1 MGSSAATTATFC
13 ATLVDEWLHCGVRH
27 AVVSPGSRSTPIAL
41 EIAKRGEIEMHI
53 FHDERSAAFTALGIA
68 KASGVPAILVC
79 SSGTAAVEFHPAVVE
94 AHYSEIPILV
104 CTADRPA
111 ELQGVGAPQT
121 IDQRNLYGVS
131 VRKFVNAEVADDSE
145 SQTWRLIA
153 RDLFAT
159 SLGKVRGPVHLNL
172 RFREPLMGVAASLP
186 QRHER
191 SGTITEKVGLPSTRS
206 LRKLKKALKYKRG
219 VIIAGAENY
228 QGESVLRLAET
239 LGWPVLA
246 DPRSSARVPS
256 KVVVGAAD
264 AILRDVEF
272 SKKLQPI
279 VVLRFGTLPASKVV
293 NSWLASSGAKQI
305 VITTTPTLADPD
317 KLCALHIVGDIDEL
331 CTELISA
338 SSVGQDPKDDFAWLD
353 LWSASEESAQK
364 SINAAISDEPG
375 LTEPGVARAL
385 YGLLPEASNLVVS
398 SSMPI
403 RDVEWFAA
411 PRTGLRVYA
420 NRGANG
426 IDGVVSTA
434 VGIAL
439 ATRQPTSLLIGD
451 IALLHDVNGLISLVS
466 REIDLRIVVID
477 NNGGGIFSFLPQA
490 QALEATKFEKIFGT
504 PHGVNIKMLAQAY
517 EINAQEVANTSDLA
531 EVLSQR
537 GPWLARVVTDRQENV
552 KVHERINQMVAAN
565 LRFVLSEKVK
575 V

>member
-13 ATLVDEWLHCGVRH
+13 ATLVDEWLQCGVRH

-41 EIAKRGEIEMHI
+41 EIANRQEIEMHI
-53 FHDERSAAFTALGIA
+53 FHDERSAAFAALGIA
-68 KASGVPAILVC
+68 KASGIPAILVC

-94 AHYSEIPILV
+94 AHHSEVPILI

-121 IDQRNLYGVS
+121 IDQQNLYGVS
-131 VRKFVNAEVADDSE
+131 VRKFVNAEVADESE
-145 SQTWRLIA
+145 SHTWRKIA

-172 RFREPLMGVAASLP
+172 RFREPLMGVATSLP
-186 QRHER
+186 PRNER
-191 SGTITEKVGLPSTRS
+191 SAMIADKVDLPSARS
-206 LRKLKKALKYKRG
+206 LRKLKKALNFKNG
-219 VIIAGAENY
+219 VIIAGPENY
-228 QGESVLRLAET
+228 QVESVLHLAQT
-239 LGWPVLA
+239 LSWPVLA
-246 DPRSSARVPS
+246 DPRSGARVPS
-256 KVVVGAAD
+256 KFVVAAAD
-264 AILRDVEF
+264 SILRDEDIA
-272 SKKLQPI
+272 KKLQPQ

-317 KLCALHIVGDIDEL
+317 QLCALHIVGEIDEL
-331 CTELISA
+331 CAELA
-338 SSVGQDPKDDFAWLD
+338 SDRTNEQNKRDDFSWLD
-353 LWSASEESAQK
+353 LWDSAESSAQK
-364 SINAAISDEPG
+364 SINAALADEPG
-375 LTEPGVARAL
+375 LSEPGVARAL

-411 PRTGLRVYA
+411 PRTGLRVHA

-439 ATRQPTSLLIGD
+439 ATRQPTTLLIGD
-451 IALLHDVNGLISLVS
+451 IALLHDVNGLIGLVS

-490 QALEATKFEKIFGT
+490 QNLELTKFEKIFGT
-504 PHGVNIKMLAQAY
+504 PHGVNLKMVAQAHQ
-517 EINAQEVANTSDLA
+517 INTHEVANMSDFA

-552 KVHERINQMVAAN
+552 KVHERINQMVASN
-565 LRFVLSEKVK
+565 LR
-575 V
+575 

>member
-41 EIAKRGEIEMHI
+41 EIANRHEIEMHI

-79 SSGTAAVEFHPAVVE
+79 SSGTAAVEFHPAIVE
-94 AHYSEIPILV
+94 AHHSEVPILI

-121 IDQRNLYGVS
+121 IDQQNLYGVS

-145 SQTWRLIA
+145 SHTWRQIA

-172 RFREPLMGVAASLP
+172 RFREPLMGVATSLP
-186 QRHER
+186 PRHE
-191 SGTITEKVGLPSTRS
+191 SSATIAEKVVSPSARS
-206 LRKLKKALKYKRG
+206 IRKLKKALNAKNG
-219 VIIAGAENY
+219 VIIAGPENY
-228 QGESVLRLAET
+228 RVESILRLAEI
-239 LGWPVLA
+239 LSWPVLA
-246 DPRSSARVPS
+246 DPRSGARVPS
-256 KVVVGAAD
+256 KFVVAAAD
-264 AILRDVEF
+264 SILRDEDF
-272 SKKLQPI
+272 AKKLQPQ

-305 VITTTPTLADPD
+305 VITTTSTLVDPD
-317 KLCALHIVGDIDEL
+317 RLCTLHIVGEIDEL
-331 CTELISA
+331 CAELVSA
-338 SSVGQDPKDDFAWLD
+338 RSNEQSKLDDFSWLD
-353 LWSASEESAQK
+353 LWGTAENSAQR
-364 SINAAISDEPG
+364 SINTALADEPG
-375 LTEPGVARAL
+375 LSEPGVARAL

-398 SSMPI
+398 NSMPI

-411 PRTGLRVYA
+411 SRTGLRVYS

-439 ATRQPTSLLIGD
+439 ATRQPTTLLIGD
-451 IALLHDVNGLISLVS
+451 IALLHDVNGLISLAT
-466 REIDLRIVVID
+466 RNIDLRIVVID
-477 NNGGGIFSFLPQA
+477 NDGGGIFSFLPQA

-504 PHGVNIKMLAQAY
+504 PHGVNLKLLAHAHQIDTH
-517 EINAQEVANTSDLA
+517 EIANLSDFA

-552 KVHERINQMVAAN
+552 KVHERINQMVASN
-565 LRFVLSEKVK
+565 LR
-575 V
+575 

>member
-1 MGSSAATTATFC
+1 
-13 ATLVDEWLHCGVRH
+13 VDEWLQCGVRH

-41 EIAKRGEIEMHI
+41 EIANRQEIEMHI
-53 FHDERSAAFTALGIA
+53 FHDERSAAFAALGIA
-68 KASGVPAILVC
+68 KASGIPAILVC

-94 AHYSEIPILV
+94 AHHSEVPILI

-121 IDQRNLYGVS
+121 IDQQNLYGVS
-131 VRKFVNAEVADDSE
+131 VRKFVNAEVADESE
-145 SQTWRLIA
+145 SHTWRKIA

-172 RFREPLMGVAASLP
+172 RFREPLMGVATSLP
-186 QRHER
+186 PRHER
-191 SGTITEKVGLPSTRS
+191 SAMIADKVDLPSARS
-206 LRKLKKALKYKRG
+206 LRKLKKALNFKNG
-219 VIIAGAENY
+219 VIIAGPENY
-228 QGESVLRLAET
+228 QIESIFRLAQT
-239 LGWPVLA
+239 LSWPVLA
-246 DPRSSARVPS
+246 DPRSGARVPS
-256 KVVVGAAD
+256 KFVVAAAD
-264 AILRDVEF
+264 SILRDEDF
-272 SKKLQPI
+272 AKKLQPQ

-293 NSWLASSGAKQI
+293 NSWLASSVAKQI

-317 KLCALHIVGDIDEL
+317 QLCALHIVGEIDEL
-331 CTELISA
+331 CAELVSDRTN
-338 SSVGQDPKDDFAWLD
+338 GQNYRGDFSWLD
-353 LWSASEESAQK
+353 LWDTAESSAQK
-364 SINAAISDEPG
+364 SINAALADEPG
-375 LTEPGVARAL
+375 LSEPGVARAL

-411 PRTGLRVYA
+411 PRTGLRVHA

-439 ATRQPTSLLIGD
+439 ATRQPTTLLIGD
-451 IALLHDVNGLISLVS
+451 IALLHDVNGLIGLVS

-490 QALEATKFEKIFGT
+490 QTLELTKFEKIFGT
-504 PHGVNIKMLAQAY
+504 PHGVNLKMVAQAHQ
-517 EINAQEVANTSDLA
+517 INTHEVANMSDFA

-552 KVHERINQMVAAN
+552 KVHERINQMVASN
-565 LRFVLSEKVK
+565 LR
-575 V
+575 

>member
-13 ATLVDEWLHCGVRH
+13 ATLVDEWLQCGVRH

-41 EIAKRGEIEMHI
+41 EIANRQEIEMHI
-53 FHDERSAAFTALGIA
+53 FHDERSAAFAALGIA
-68 KASGVPAILVC
+68 KASGIPAILVC

-94 AHYSEIPILV
+94 AHHSEVPILI

-121 IDQRNLYGVS
+121 IDQQNLYGVS
-131 VRKFVNAEVADDSE
+131 VRKFVNAEVADESE
-145 SQTWRLIA
+145 SHTWRKIA

-172 RFREPLMGVAASLP
+172 RFREPLMGVATSLP
-186 QRHER
+186 PRHER
-191 SGTITEKVGLPSTRS
+191 SALIADKVDLPSARS
-206 LRKLKKALKYKRG
+206 LRKLKKALNFKNG
-219 VIIAGAENY
+219 VIIAGPENY
-228 QGESVLRLAET
+228 QIESIFRLAQT
-239 LGWPVLA
+239 LSWPVLA
-246 DPRSSARVPS
+246 DPRSGARVPS
-256 KVVVGAAD
+256 KFVVAAAD
-264 AILRDVEF
+264 SILRDEDF
-272 SKKLQPI
+272 AKKLQPQ

-317 KLCALHIVGDIDEL
+317 QLCALHIVGEIDEL
-331 CTELISA
+331 CAELVSDRTN
-338 SSVGQDPKDDFAWLD
+338 GQNNRGDFSWLD
-353 LWSASEESAQK
+353 LWDTAESSAQK
-364 SINAAISDEPG
+364 SINAALADEPG
-375 LTEPGVARAL
+375 LSEPGVARAL

-411 PRTGLRVYA
+411 PRTGLRVHA

-439 ATRQPTSLLIGD
+439 ATRQPTTLLIGD
-451 IALLHDVNGLISLVS
+451 IALLHDVNGLIGLVS
-466 REIDLRIVVID
+466 RETDLRIVVID

-490 QALEATKFEKIFGT
+490 QNLESTKFEKIFGT
-504 PHGVNIKMLAQAY
+504 PHGVNLKMVAQAHQ
-517 EINAQEVANTSDLA
+517 IDTHEVANMSDFA

-552 KVHERINQMVAAN
+552 KVHERINQMVASN
-565 LRFVLSEKVK
+565 LR
-575 V
+575 

>member
-13 ATLVDEWLHCGVRH
+13 ATLVDEWLQCGVRH

-41 EIAKRGEIEMHI
+41 EIANRQEIEMHI
-53 FHDERSAAFTALGIA
+53 FHDERSAAFAALGIA
-68 KASGVPAILVC
+68 KASGIPAILVC

-94 AHYSEIPILV
+94 AHHSEVPILI

-121 IDQRNLYGVS
+121 IDQQNLYGVS
-131 VRKFVNAEVADDSE
+131 VRKFVNAEVADESE
-145 SQTWRLIA
+145 SHTWRKIA

-172 RFREPLMGVAASLP
+172 RFREPLMGVATSLP
-186 QRHER
+186 PRHER
-191 SGTITEKVGLPSTRS
+191 SAMIADKVDLPSARS
-206 LRKLKKALKYKRG
+206 LRKLKKALNFKNG
-219 VIIAGAENY
+219 VIIAGPENY
-228 QGESVLRLAET
+228 QIESIFRLAQT
-239 LGWPVLA
+239 LSWPVLA
-246 DPRSSARVPS
+246 DPRSGARVPS
-256 KVVVGAAD
+256 KFVVAAAD
-264 AILRDVEF
+264 SILRDEDIA
-272 SKKLQPI
+272 KKLQPQ

-317 KLCALHIVGDIDEL
+317 QLCALHIVGEIDEL
-331 CTELISA
+331 CAELVSDRTN
-338 SSVGQDPKDDFAWLD
+338 GQNNRGDFSWLD
-353 LWSASEESAQK
+353 LWDTAESSAQK
-364 SINAAISDEPG
+364 SINAALADEPG
-375 LTEPGVARAL
+375 LSEPGVARAL

-411 PRTGLRVYA
+411 PRTGLRVHA

-439 ATRQPTSLLIGD
+439 ATRQPTTLLIGD
-451 IALLHDVNGLISLVS
+451 IALLHDVNGLIGLVS

-490 QALEATKFEKIFGT
+490 QNLESTKFEKIFGT
-504 PHGVNIKMLAQAY
+504 PHGVNLKMVAQAHQ
-517 EINAQEVANTSDLA
+517 IDTHEVANMSDFA

-552 KVHERINQMVAAN
+552 KVHERINQMVASN
-565 LRFVLSEKVK
+565 LR
-575 V
+575 

>member
-13 ATLVDEWLHCGVRH
+13 ATLVDEWLQCGVRH

-41 EIAKRGEIEMHI
+41 EIANRQEIEMHI
-53 FHDERSAAFTALGIA
+53 FHDERSAAFAALGIA
-68 KASGVPAILVC
+68 KASGIPAILVC

-94 AHYSEIPILV
+94 AHHSEVPILI

-121 IDQRNLYGVS
+121 IDQQNLYGVS
-131 VRKFVNAEVADDSE
+131 VRKFVNAEVADESE
-145 SQTWRLIA
+145 SHTWRKIA

-172 RFREPLMGVAASLP
+172 RFREPLMGVATSLP
-186 QRHER
+186 PRHER
-191 SGTITEKVGLPSTRS
+191 SAMIADKVDLPSARS
-206 LRKLKKALKYKRG
+206 LRKLKKALNFKNG
-219 VIIAGAENY
+219 VIIAGPENY
-228 QGESVLRLAET
+228 QIESIFRLAQT
-239 LGWPVLA
+239 LSWPVLA
-246 DPRSSARVPS
+246 DPRSGARVPS
-256 KVVVGAAD
+256 KFVVAAAD
-264 AILRDVEF
+264 SILRDEDF
-272 SKKLQPI
+272 AKKLQPQ

-317 KLCALHIVGDIDEL
+317 QLCALHIVGEIDEL
-331 CTELISA
+331 CAELVSDRTN
-338 SSVGQDPKDDFAWLD
+338 GQNNRGDFSWLD
-353 LWSASEESAQK
+353 LWDTAESSAQK
-364 SINAAISDEPG
+364 SINAALADEPG
-375 LTEPGVARAL
+375 LSEPGVARAL

-411 PRTGLRVYA
+411 PRTGLRVHA

-439 ATRQPTSLLIGD
+439 ATRQPTTLLIGD
-451 IALLHDVNGLISLVS
+451 IALLHDVNGLIGLVS

-490 QALEATKFEKIFGT
+490 QTLELTKFEKIFGT
-504 PHGVNIKMLAQAY
+504 PHGVNLKMVAQAHQ
-517 EINAQEVANTSDLA
+517 INTYEVANMSDVA

-552 KVHERINQMVAAN
+552 KVHERINQMVASN
-565 LRFVLSEKVK
+565 LR
-575 V
+575 

>member
-13 ATLVDEWLHCGVRH
+13 ATLVDEWLQCGVRH

-41 EIAKRGEIEMHI
+41 EIANRQEIEMHI
-53 FHDERSAAFTALGIA
+53 FHDERSAAFAALGIA
-68 KASGVPAILVC
+68 KASGIPAILVC

-94 AHYSEIPILV
+94 AHHSEVPILI

-121 IDQRNLYGVS
+121 IDQQNLYGVS
-131 VRKFVNAEVADDSE
+131 VRKFVNAEVADE
-145 SQTWRLIA
+145 SASHTWRHIA

-172 RFREPLMGVAASLP
+172 RFREPLMGVATNLP
-186 QRHER
+186 PRHER
-191 SGTITEKVGLPSTRS
+191 SATIADKVDLPSARS
-206 LRKLKKALKYKRG
+206 LRKLKKALNFKNG
-219 VIIAGAENY
+219 VIIAGPENY
-228 QGESVLRLAET
+228 QVESVLHLAQT
-239 LGWPVLA
+239 LSWPVLA
-246 DPRSSARVPS
+246 DPRSGARVPS
-256 KVVVGAAD
+256 KFVVAAAD
-264 AILRDVEF
+264 SILRDEDF
-272 SKKLQPI
+272 AKKLQPQ

-317 KLCALHIVGDIDEL
+317 QLCALHIVGEIDEL
-331 CTELISA
+331 CAELVSA
-338 SSVGQDPKDDFAWLD
+338 RTNGQNKRDDFSWLD
-353 LWSASEESAQK
+353 LWDTAETSAQK
-364 SINAAISDEPG
+364 SINAALADEPG
-375 LTEPGVARAL
+375 LSEPGVARAL

-411 PRTGLRVYA
+411 PRTGLRVHA

-439 ATRQPTSLLIGD
+439 ATRQPTTLLIGD
-451 IALLHDVNGLISLVS
+451 IALLHDVNGLIGLVS

-490 QALEATKFEKIFGT
+490 QNLESTKFEKIFGT
-504 PHGVNIKMLAQAY
+504 PHGVNLKMVAQAHQ
-517 EINAQEVANTSDLA
+517 IDTHEVANMSDFA

-552 KVHERINQMVAAN
+552 KVHERINQMVASN
-565 LRFVLSEKVK
+565 LR
-575 V
+575 

>member
-41 EIAKRGEIEMHI
+41 EIANRHEIEMHI

-79 SSGTAAVEFHPAVVE
+79 SSGTAAVEFHPAIVE
-94 AHYSEIPILV
+94 AHHSEVPILI

-121 IDQRNLYGVS
+121 IDQQNLYGVS

-145 SQTWRLIA
+145 SHTWRQIA

-172 RFREPLMGVAASLP
+172 RFREPLMGVATSLP
-186 QRHER
+186 PRHE
-191 SGTITEKVGLPSTRS
+191 SSATIAEKVVSPSARS
-206 LRKLKKALKYKRG
+206 IRKLKKALNATNG
-219 VIIAGAENY
+219 VIIAGPENY
-228 QGESVLRLAET
+228 RVESILRLAEI
-239 LGWPVLA
+239 LSWPVLA
-246 DPRSSARVPS
+246 DPRSGARVPS
-256 KVVVGAAD
+256 KFVVAAAD
-264 AILRDVEF
+264 SILRDEDF
-272 SKKLQPI
+272 AKKLQPQ

-305 VITTTPTLADPD
+305 VITTTPTLVDPD
-317 KLCALHIVGDIDEL
+317 RLCTLHIVGEIDEL
-331 CTELISA
+331 CAELVSA
-338 SSVGQDPKDDFAWLD
+338 RSNEQSKLDDFSWLD
-353 LWSASEESAQK
+353 LWGTAENSAQR
-364 SINAAISDEPG
+364 SINTALADEPG
-375 LTEPGVARAL
+375 LSEPGVARAL

-398 SSMPI
+398 NSMPI

-411 PRTGLRVYA
+411 SRTGLRVYS

-439 ATRQPTSLLIGD
+439 ATRQPTTLLIGD
-451 IALLHDVNGLISLVS
+451 IALLHDVNGLISLAT
-466 REIDLRIVVID
+466 RNIDLRIVVID
-477 NNGGGIFSFLPQA
+477 NDGGGIFSFLPQA

-504 PHGVNIKMLAQAY
+504 PHGVNLKLLAHAHQIDTH
-517 EINAQEVANTSDLA
+517 EIANLSDFA

-552 KVHERINQMVAAN
+552 KVHERINQMVASN
-565 LRFVLSEKVK
+565 LR
-575 V
+575 

>member
-41 EIAKRGEIEMHI
+41 EIANRHEIEMHI

-79 SSGTAAVEFHPAVVE
+79 SSGTAAVEFHPAIVE
-94 AHYSEIPILV
+94 AHHSEVPILI

-121 IDQRNLYGVS
+121 IDQQNLYGVS
-131 VRKFVNAEVADDSE
+131 VRKFVNAEVADESE
-145 SQTWRLIA
+145 SHTWRQIA

-172 RFREPLMGVAASLP
+172 RFREPLMGVATSLP
-186 QRHER
+186 PRHE
-191 SGTITEKVGLPSTRS
+191 SSATIAEKVVSPSARS
-206 LRKLKKALKYKRG
+206 IRKLKKALNAKNG
-219 VIIAGAENY
+219 VIIAGPENY
-228 QGESVLRLAET
+228 RVESILRLAEI
-239 LGWPVLA
+239 LSWPVLA
-246 DPRSSARVPS
+246 DPRSGARVPS
-256 KVVVGAAD
+256 KFVVAAAD
-264 AILRDVEF
+264 SILRDEDF
-272 SKKLQPI
+272 AKKLQPQ

-305 VITTTPTLADPD
+305 VITTTPTLVDPD
-317 KLCALHIVGDIDEL
+317 RLCTLHIVGEIDEL
-331 CTELISA
+331 CAELVSA
-338 SSVGQDPKDDFAWLD
+338 RSNEQSKLDDFSWLD
-353 LWSASEESAQK
+353 LWGTAENSAQR
-364 SINAAISDEPG
+364 SINTALADEPG
-375 LTEPGVARAL
+375 LSEPGVARAL

-398 SSMPI
+398 NSMPI

-411 PRTGLRVYA
+411 SRTGLRVYS

-439 ATRQPTSLLIGD
+439 ATRQPTTLLIGD
-451 IALLHDVNGLISLVS
+451 IALLHDVNGLISLAT
-466 REIDLRIVVID
+466 RNIDLRIVVID
-477 NNGGGIFSFLPQA
+477 NDGGGIFSFLPQA

-504 PHGVNIKMLAQAY
+504 PHGVNLKLLAHAHQIDTH
-517 EINAQEVANTSDLA
+517 EIANLSDFA

-537 GPWLARVVTDRQENV
+537 GPWLARVVTNRQENV
-552 KVHERINQMVAAN
+552 KVHERINQMVASN
-565 LRFVLSEKVK
+565 LR
-575 V
+575 

>member
-41 EIAKRGEIEMHI
+41 EIANRHEIEMHI

-79 SSGTAAVEFHPAVVE
+79 SSGTAAVEFHPAIVE
-94 AHYSEIPILV
+94 AHHSEVPILI

-121 IDQRNLYGVS
+121 IDQQNLYGVS

-145 SQTWRLIA
+145 SHTWRQIA

-172 RFREPLMGVAASLP
+172 RFREPLMGVATSLP
-186 QRHER
+186 PRHE
-191 SGTITEKVGLPSTRS
+191 SSATIAEKVVSPSARS
-206 LRKLKKALKYKRG
+206 IRKLKKALNAKNG
-219 VIIAGAENY
+219 VIIAGPENY
-228 QGESVLRLAET
+228 RVESILRLAEI
-239 LGWPVLA
+239 LSWPVLA
-246 DPRSSARVPS
+246 DPRSGARVPS
-256 KVVVGAAD
+256 KFVVAAAD
-264 AILRDVEF
+264 SILRDEDF
-272 SKKLQPI
+272 AKKLQPQ

-305 VITTTPTLADPD
+305 VITTTSTLVDPD
-317 KLCALHIVGDIDEL
+317 RLCALHIVGEIDEL
-331 CTELISA
+331 CAELVSA
-338 SSVGQDPKDDFAWLD
+338 RSNEQSKLDDFSWLD
-353 LWSASEESAQK
+353 LWGTAENSAQR
-364 SINAAISDEPG
+364 SINTALADEPG
-375 LTEPGVARAL
+375 LSEPGVARAL
-385 YGLLPEASNLVVS
+385 YGLLPEASNLFVS
-398 SSMPI
+398 NSMPI

-411 PRTGLRVYA
+411 SRTGLRVYS

-439 ATRQPTSLLIGD
+439 ATRQPTTLLIGD
-451 IALLHDVNGLISLVS
+451 IALLHDVNGLISLAT
-466 REIDLRIVVID
+466 RNIDLRIVVID
-477 NNGGGIFSFLPQA
+477 NDGGGIFSFLPQA

-504 PHGVNIKMLAQAY
+504 PHGVNLKLLAHAHQIDTH
-517 EINAQEVANTSDLA
+517 EIANLSDFA

-552 KVHERINQMVAAN
+552 KVHERINQMVASN
-565 LRFVLSEKVK
+565 LR
-575 V
+575 

>member
-13 ATLVDEWLHCGVRH
+13 ATLVDEWLQCGVRH

-41 EIAKRGEIEMHI
+41 EIANRQEIEMHI
-53 FHDERSAAFTALGIA
+53 FHDERSAAFAALGIA
-68 KASGVPAILVC
+68 KASGIPAILVC

-94 AHYSEIPILV
+94 AHHSEVPILI

-121 IDQRNLYGVS
+121 IDQQNLYGVS
-131 VRKFVNAEVADDSE
+131 VRKFVNAEVADESE
-145 SQTWRLIA
+145 SHTWRKIA

-172 RFREPLMGVAASLP
+172 RFREPLMGVATSLP
-186 QRHER
+186 PRHER
-191 SGTITEKVGLPSTRS
+191 SAMIADKVDLPSARS
-206 LRKLKKALKYKRG
+206 LRKLKKALNFKNG
-219 VIIAGAENY
+219 VIIAGPENY
-228 QGESVLRLAET
+228 QIESIFRLAQT
-239 LGWPVLA
+239 LSWPVLA
-246 DPRSSARVPS
+246 DPRSGARVPS
-256 KVVVGAAD
+256 KFVVAAAD
-264 AILRDVEF
+264 SILRDEDF
-272 SKKLQPI
+272 AKKLQPQ

-317 KLCALHIVGDIDEL
+317 QLCALHIVGEIDEL
-331 CTELISA
+331 CAELVSDRTN
-338 SSVGQDPKDDFAWLD
+338 GQNDRGDFSWLD
-353 LWSASEESAQK
+353 LWDTAESSAQK
-364 SINAAISDEPG
+364 SINAALADEPG
-375 LTEPGVARAL
+375 LSEPGVARAL

-411 PRTGLRVYA
+411 PRTGLRVHA

-439 ATRQPTSLLIGD
+439 ATRQPTTLLIGD
-451 IALLHDVNGLISLVS
+451 IALLHDVNGLIGLVS

-490 QALEATKFEKIFGT
+490 QTLELTKFEKIFGT
-504 PHGVNIKMLAQAY
+504 PHGVNLKMVAQAHQ
-517 EINAQEVANTSDLA
+517 INTYEVANMSDFA

-552 KVHERINQMVAAN
+552 KVHERINQMVASN
-565 LRFVLSEKVK
+565 LR
-575 V
+575 

>member
-13 ATLVDEWLHCGVRH
+13 ATLVDEWLQCGVRH

-41 EIAKRGEIEMHI
+41 EIANRQEIEMHI
-53 FHDERSAAFTALGIA
+53 FHDERSAAFAALGIA
-68 KASGVPAILVC
+68 KASGIPAILVC

-94 AHYSEIPILV
+94 AHHSEVPILI

-121 IDQRNLYGVS
+121 IDQQNLYGVS
-131 VRKFVNAEVADDSE
+131 VRKFVNAEVADESE
-145 SQTWRLIA
+145 SHTWRKIA

-172 RFREPLMGVAASLP
+172 RFREPLMGVATSLP
-186 QRHER
+186 PRHER
-191 SGTITEKVGLPSTRS
+191 SAMIADKVDLPSARS
-206 LRKLKKALKYKRG
+206 LRKLKKALNFKNG
-219 VIIAGAENY
+219 VIIAGPENY
-228 QGESVLRLAET
+228 QIESIFRLAQT
-239 LGWPVLA
+239 LSWPVLA
-246 DPRSSARVPS
+246 DPRSGARVPS
-256 KVVVGAAD
+256 KFVVAAAD
-264 AILRDVEF
+264 SILRDEDF
-272 SKKLQPI
+272 AKKLQPQ

-317 KLCALHIVGDIDEL
+317 QLCALHIVGEIDEL
-331 CTELISA
+331 CAELVSDRTN
-338 SSVGQDPKDDFAWLD
+338 GQNNRDDFSWLD
-353 LWSASEESAQK
+353 LWDTAESSAQK
-364 SINAAISDEPG
+364 SINAALADEPG
-375 LTEPGVARAL
+375 LSEPGVARAL

-411 PRTGLRVYA
+411 PRTGLRVHA

-439 ATRQPTSLLIGD
+439 ATRQPTTLLIGD
-451 IALLHDVNGLISLVS
+451 IALLHDVNGLIGLVS

-490 QALEATKFEKIFGT
+490 QNLESTKFEKIFGT
-504 PHGVNIKMLAQAY
+504 PHGVNLKMVAQAHQ
-517 EINAQEVANTSDLA
+517 INTYEVANMSDFA

-552 KVHERINQMVAAN
+552 KVHERINQMVASN
-565 LRFVLSEKVK
+565 LR
-575 V
+575 

>member
-13 ATLVDEWLHCGVRH
+13 ATLVDEWLQCGVRH

-41 EIAKRGEIEMHI
+41 EIANRQEIEMHI
-53 FHDERSAAFTALGIA
+53 FHDERSAAFAALGIA
-68 KASGVPAILVC
+68 KASGIPAILVC

-94 AHYSEIPILV
+94 AHHSEVPILI

-121 IDQRNLYGVS
+121 IDQQNLYGVS
-131 VRKFVNAEVADDSE
+131 VRKFVNAEVADESE
-145 SQTWRLIA
+145 SHTWRKIA

-172 RFREPLMGVAASLP
+172 RFREPLMGVATSLP
-186 QRHER
+186 PRHER
-191 SGTITEKVGLPSTRS
+191 SAMIADKVDLPSARS
-206 LRKLKKALKYKRG
+206 LRKLKKALNFKNG
-219 VIIAGAENY
+219 VIIAGPENY
-228 QGESVLRLAET
+228 QIESIFRLAQT
-239 LGWPVLA
+239 LSWPVLA
-246 DPRSSARVPS
+246 DPRSGARVPS
-256 KVVVGAAD
+256 KFVVAAAD
-264 AILRDVEF
+264 SILRDEDF
-272 SKKLQPI
+272 AKKLQPQ

-317 KLCALHIVGDIDEL
+317 QLCALHIVGEIDEL
-331 CTELISA
+331 CAELVSDRTN
-338 SSVGQDPKDDFAWLD
+338 GQNNRGDFSWLD
-353 LWSASEESAQK
+353 LWDTAESSAQK
-364 SINAAISDEPG
+364 SINAALADEPG
-375 LTEPGVARAL
+375 LSEPGVARAL

-411 PRTGLRVYA
+411 PRTGLRVHA

-439 ATRQPTSLLIGD
+439 ATRQPTTLLIGD
-451 IALLHDVNGLISLVS
+451 IALLHDVNGLIGLVS
-466 REIDLRIVVID
+466 RETDLRIVVID

-490 QALEATKFEKIFGT
+490 QNLESTKFEKIFGT
-504 PHGVNIKMLAQAY
+504 PHGVNLKMVAQAHQ
-517 EINAQEVANTSDLA
+517 INTHEVANMSDFA

-552 KVHERINQMVAAN
+552 KVHERINQMVASN
-565 LRFVLSEKVK
+565 LR
-575 V
+575 